1 MAKRIEKQFHIDEI
15 ESIATIVV
23 DLVSKSKQSDRATI
37 VELSGDLGAGKTTL
51 VKSIAKQLGIEKT
64 IQSPTFVILK
74 NYQLQNQN
82 FENMIHIDAYRL
94 NKGEELQKLQWDEY
108 VKNPESVIF
117 IEWPEQVVGLL
128 PKDTIRVTLAHRS
141 EHERTITIIQ

>member
-1 MAKRIEKQFHIDEI
+1 MAKMNEKQFHIDEI
-15 ESIATIVV
+15 ESIAKIVV
-23 DLVSKSKQSDRATI
+23 DLISKSKQNSRATI

-94 NKGEELQKLQWDEY
+94 NKADELQKLEWNEY

-128 PKDTIRVTLAHRS
+128 PKDTIRITLAHYS